1 MKKFYLFLTAM
12 LLSLS
17 AVAQT
22 SIKDF
27 YGDWTFTFLDNNDG
41 GKQVTMVLELTYE
54 DNAGEY
60 VFLLPD
66 SKGLLNVYNSSYN
79 ADTQTLALIFQP
91 WGYSYITVNGYKT
104 DNTYIYAS
112 YNGDNTS
119 TSRAFVDYN
128 VATKKISNLKFNYGT
143 LGQRD
148 TNSLTFTGDYT
159 GAENG
164 SFNLTLVS
172 MQYGAAE
179 GGDNNS
185 ISVSISPCTPYA
197 TSLETAGL
205 TTLVDVTS
213 TGFDD
218 YDVYY
223 NIKLDNNIIVDD
235 TKISPDGGDY
245 IISVDNL
252 SFERTYTLNVWAESG
267 EYKSAVASQEFSTG
281 WAPDIKVD
289 AKAENVTNT
298 SATISVTTNYW
309 DITYEPLN
317 FTILAQSAT
326 GPAVENITIDG
337 KGTGTFE
344 LTGLTGNTDYVYSI
358 SYSATDEIGMIFEK
372 QNAASV
378 SFTTLAPTIELEG
391 ISYTAI
397 PRGAEF
403 TVENVVTEG
412 LAADATVDVYFQL
425 QGSDAAPVKAQV
437 VDNKYQYTFSELEGD
452 ETYTAVIFAGVGEYN
467 SDSFV
472 KGTEYTEEFTTGAA
486 EPQITITFP
495 EGSYTLGIVSR
506 DYASITATPEIVAEN
521 VTDYSVFYNLYW
533 NTTNLKKDVQVA
545 PTNGKYVITI
555 DDLNFDRDYKLE
567 VYATAGETYTSETA
581 VLEFKSLEE
590 PGVKITSAL
599 AENVTE
605 TTATLNI
612 EYETVGITSE
622 VTYTVSATSSTG
634 PQIESITT
642 AETSVS
648 FNLTGLTP
656 GTWYTYNIGVTAT
669 DENGKMYMKY
679 LPVSFQTE
687 EASQSIELDGISYS
701 QVNEG
706 AAFIVKTL
714 NAVGFDDDTEFDV
727 YFQLQGSDA
736 APAKGVL
743 VTNGDEKYY
752 EYTFNN
758 LSPLTPYTAII
769 FGGVGEY
776 GSDSFFKGKEYK
788 QNFVSGQSGVD
799 SIITDEDSDVRYFNL
814 QGVEIKNPAAG
825 TICIKVEG
833 NKAVKIVK

>member
-22 SIKDF
+22 SIRDF

-41 GKQVTMVLELTYE
+41 GKQVTMVLNFQYV
-54 DNAGEY
+54 DNPGEY
-60 VFLLPD
+60 IFFMPEN
-66 SKGLLNVYNSSYN
+66 KGLIYVFSAPYN
-79 ADTQTLALIFQP
+79 AADNTFTFTFDNC
-91 WGYSYITVNGYKT
+91 YFSYIKIGDYNYEEDVTGV
-104 DNTYIYAS
+104 
-112 YNGDNTS
+112 YNGDPYGTTRTS
-119 TSRAFVDYN
+119 LVYN
-128 VATKKISNLKFNYGT
+128 IETKEISDLQLKYGSLGMRSADAIGFKGSYSGPENGTFNY
-143 LGQRD
+143 
-148 TNSLTFTGDYT
+148 
-159 GAENG
+159 
-164 SFNLTLVS
+164 TLVS
-172 MQYGAAE
+172 MQYGVAE

-185 ISVSISPCTPYA
+185 ISVSIPYCAPYA
-197 TSLETAGL
+197 TSLETAGVTAL
-205 TTLVDVTS
+205 ADVTS

-223 NIKLDNNIIVDD
+223 NIKLDNDIIVDD
-235 TKISPDGGDY
+235 TKIIPDGEDY
-245 IISVDNL
+245 MISVDNL
-252 SFERTYTLNVWAESG
+252 SFERNYTLNVWAESG
-267 EYKSAVASQEFSTG
+267 EYKSAVASEVFWTG
-281 WAPDIKVD
+281 SAPDIRVT
-289 AKAENVTNT
+289 AKAENITNT

-317 FTILAQSAT
+317 FTISAQSAT

-358 SYSATDEIGMIFEK
+358 SYSATDEIGMTFEK

-437 VDNKYQYTFSELEGD
+437 VDNKYQYTFSDLEGD

-495 EGSYTLGIVSR
+495 EGSYTLGTSSY
-506 DYASITATPEIVAEN
+506 YATITATPEIVAEN
-521 VTDYSVFYNLYW
+521 VTEYSVFYNLYW
-533 NTTNLKKDVQVA
+533 NTTNLKKDVEVA

-612 EYETVGITSE
+612 EYETVGITGD
-622 VTYTVSATSSTG
+622 VTYKVSATSSTG
-634 PQIESITT
+634 PQIEPVTT

-656 GTWYTYNIGVTAT
+656 GSWYTYNVSVTAT
-669 DENGKMYMKY
+669 DENGKMYMKN
-679 LPVSFQTE
+679 LPVSFETE